1 MPGRWIVRTL
11 LAGTF
16 VAVAQDAGEYYRRG
30 TQLFDEHKPAAAIA
44 ALEQSVALKP
54 EHAAAWKAL
63 GVVYAAQ
70 GDYEKAEKPFL
81 NACQRQP
88 ALADACLYYGRT
100 LYLLNRFR
108 PAVEVLRRALENDKS
123 NAQIYRLMA
132 LSWEGLG
139 EATQAGAAFQAA
151 VRLTERQAGKPVPL
165 NEDPGIDYG
174 VYLFR
179 QGQAE
184 PALGPLQSALERH
197 PDAARAHL
205 ELGCVL
211 LSLDRLEEAGAHLER
226 AAALEPGS
234 SRSHLLLGKVYL
246 RLGKE
251 AAGEEQLR
259 QGLLQQGQGSR
270 TVK

>member
-16 VAVAQDAGEYYRRG
+16 VAVAQDAGEFYRQG

-44 ALEQSVALKP
+44 ALEQSVALRP

-123 NAQIYRLMA
+123 NAQVYRLMA

-139 EATQAGAAFQAA
+139 EVTQAGAAFQAA
-151 VRLTERQAGKPVPL
+151 VRVYRNSVP

-184 PALGPLQSALERH
+184 PALEPLQSALERH

-226 AAALEPGS
+226 AVALEPES